1 MFRYGIDEGCSWHSS
16 LGNAHSAIH
25 NAVEQT
31 AMPFLSPRMTKAG
44 RAGVVRLL
52 HVVWFGGSET
62 PAHAW
67 TVRSRGKDVVVVG
80 VRVRGTH
87 QTRVCGA
94 VSRHQHQATTDDLL
108 ALLNA
113 VIAGAV
119 FSESMLASAYA
130 AMQCVQ
136 PKRPGMRVE
145 ILQPA
150 ARLNGSTLSVD
161 VDRRVMLVEY
171 DGIPDISV

>member
-31 AMPFLSPRMTKAG
+31 AIPFLSPRMTKAG

-67 TVRSRGKDVVVVG
+67 TVRSRGKDAVVVG

-87 QTRVCGA
+87 QTRACGA
-94 VSRHQHQATTDDLL
+94 VSRHQHQATADDLL

-136 PKRPGMRVE
+136 PKRPGMRVD
-145 ILQPA
+145 LA
-150 ARLNGSTLSVD
+150 AGCEAQR
-161 VDRRVMLVEY
+161 
-171 DGIPDISV
+171 

>member
-1 MFRYGIDEGCSWHSS
+1 M
-16 LGNAHSAIH
+16 
-25 NAVEQT
+25 EQT
-31 AMPFLSPRMTKAG
+31 AMPFLSPRRTKAG

-67 TVRSRGKDVVVVG
+67 TVRSRGKDAVVVG

-87 QTRVCGA
+87 QTRACGA

-136 PKRPGMRVE
+136 PKRPGMRVD
-145 ILQPA
+145 LA
-150 ARLNGSTLSVD
+150 AGCEAQR
-161 VDRRVMLVEY
+161 
-171 DGIPDISV
+171 